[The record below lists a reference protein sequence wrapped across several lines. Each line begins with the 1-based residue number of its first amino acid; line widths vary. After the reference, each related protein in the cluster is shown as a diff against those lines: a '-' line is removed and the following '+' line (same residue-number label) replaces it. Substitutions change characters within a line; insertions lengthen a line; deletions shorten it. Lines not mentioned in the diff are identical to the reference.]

1 MRLESCDHISS
12 PTAQPSTSLV
22 HASRRVVAD
31 TACHK
36 LQNVTRQ
43 RMIQPGLTRISNLIK
58 NTNIPWRAIHVAGT
72 NGKGSVCAYASAML
86 VAGNIKCGRFTS
98 PHLIDRWD
106 CIAINGTSVEESL
119 FTMVEDEIKSRDRA
133 QTDKASEFELLT
145 ATAFEIF
152 SREKVDI
159 GVIEV
164 GMGGQHDA
172 TNILLNPLVT
182 VITKIGKDHQS
193 FLGNTLEEIAYQKA
207 GIMKRDV
214 PCIVDSTNPKNVLEV
229 FHKTAQ
235 DLSAGPVIEIPSN
248 IDDEESHELWKILTK
263 ADFER
268 HQQVNINL
276 AHEAVR
282 LALEQ
287 IGSPLHLS
295 TLLPGVQQTVWPGRI
310 QELSIK
316 SLTGR
321 QGSVILDGSHNAQSA
336 EVLGSF
342 IDRKIRCSGSQVTW
356 VVAISAG
363 KGPTNILSPLI
374 RTGDNLVATEF
385 GPVEGM
391 PWVSAASGEEVVRA
405 ARRVVTLDQVGDSGL
420 NVMGALL
427 WAANVSRGGPLVIAG
442 SLYLVSDVLRLL
454 RQQEI
459 KDVPYVRYPPQST

>member
-1 MRLESCDHISS
+1 
-12 PTAQPSTSLV
+12 
-22 HASRRVVAD
+22 
-31 TACHK
+31 
-36 LQNVTRQ
+36 
-43 RMIQPGLTRISNLIK
+43 
-58 NTNIPWRAIHVAGT
+58 
-72 NGKGSVCAYASAML
+72 ML

-106 CIAINGTSVEESL
+106 CIAINGKSIEESI
-119 FTMVEDEIKSRDRA
+119 FTTVEDEIKLRDKA

-159 GVIEV
+159 GIIEV
-164 GMGGQHDA
+164 GMGGLHDA
-172 TNILLNPLVT
+172 TNILVNPLVT

-207 GIMKRDV
+207 GIMKRGV
-214 PCIVDSTNPKNVLEV
+214 PCVVDSTNPKNVLEV
-229 FHKTAQ
+229 FQKTAQ
-235 DLSAGPVIEIPSN
+235 DLSAGPVIEIPSS
-248 IDDEESHELWKILTK
+248 IDYEESHELWKTLTK
-263 ADFER
+263 TDFER

-295 TLLPGVQQTVWPGRI
+295 NLLPGIQQTAWPGRI
-310 QELSIK
+310 QELSIE

-321 QGSVILDGSHNAQSA
+321 RGPVILDGSHNAQSA

-342 IDRKIRCSGSQVTW
+342 VDRKIRCSDSQVTW
-356 VVAISAG
+356 MVAISAG

-374 RTGDNLVATEF
+374 RIGDNLVATEF

-391 PWVSAASGEEVVRA
+391 PWVSAASSEEVVRA
-405 ARRVVTLDQVGDSGL
+405 ARKIVSLDQVEDSGL
-420 NVMGALL
+420 RVMDALL
-427 WAANVSRGGPLVIAG
+427 WAAKISRGGPLVIAG

-454 RQQEI
+454 RRKEV
-459 KDVPYVRYPPQST
+459 KDIPYASFPLQSM

>member
-1 MRLESCDHISS
+1 
-12 PTAQPSTSLV
+12 
-22 HASRRVVAD
+22 
-31 TACHK
+31 
-36 LQNVTRQ
+36 
-43 RMIQPGLTRISNLIK
+43 MIQPGLARISHLIK

-106 CIAINGTSVEESL
+106 CIAIDGQSVEESV
-119 FTMVEDEIKSRDRA
+119 FTTVEDEIKSRDRA

-159 GVIEV
+159 GIIEV
-164 GMGGQHDA
+164 GMGGKHDA
-172 TNILLNPLVT
+172 TNVLVDPLVT

-193 FLGNTLEEIAYQKA
+193 FLGNTLEEIACQKA
-207 GIMKRDV
+207 GIMKRGV
-214 PCIVDSTNPKNVLEV
+214 PCVVDSTNPKNVLEV
-229 FHKTAQ
+229 FQTTAQ

-248 IDDEESHELWKILTK
+248 IDYEDSHEVWKVLIKTN
-263 ADFER
+263 FER
-268 HQQVNINL
+268 HQQINIYL
-276 AHEAVR
+276 AYEAVR
-282 LALEQ
+282 LAIEQ

-295 TLLPGVQQTVWPGRI
+295 RLLPGIQQTVWPGRI
-310 QELSIK
+310 QELSIEP
-316 SLTGR
+316 LTGR
-321 QGSVILDGSHNAQSA
+321 QESVILDGSHNAQSA

-342 IDRKIRCSGSQVTW
+342 IDRKIRCGSSQVTW

-385 GPVEGM
+385 GSVEGM
-391 PWVSAASGEEVVRA
+391 PWVSATNGDEVVRA
-405 ARRVVTLDQVGDSGL
+405 ARKIVTLDQVENFGPSVL
-420 NVMGALL
+420 GALL
-427 WAANVSRGGPLVIAG
+427 WAAKVSRGGPLVIAG

-454 RQQEI
+454 KQQEM
-459 KDVPYVRYPPQST
+459 KDVPYAG